1 MPSCQRR
8 TCCCSG
14 RCRQCVD
21 FVAAVVVNGA
31 YRQVEDVAKPAAA
44 VDDKK
49 RQPTK
54 QSQGKELTREGDATA
69 EAVTSW

>member
-1 MPSCQRR
+1 
-8 TCCCSG
+8 
-14 RCRQCVD
+14 VD

-54 QSQGKELTREGDATA
+54 QSHGKELTREGDATA

>member
-1 MPSCQRR
+1 
-8 TCCCSG
+8 
-14 RCRQCVD
+14 VD